1 MKMKFVS
8 QIVKGVESVIKK
20 HGTEIAIGLGIGG
33 MLAGTVMAVAAT
45 PKALEDIEMEKDRQ
59 NQEIIKAAEEAGEE
73 SFEIIDKLPPV
84 DVVKAC
90 WKNYIPAAAT
100 CLLSAGCIIGAN
112 SAHVKR
118 NAALATAYKL
128 SETALTEYHDK
139 VVEVVGEKKEQEIQ
153 DEISKDRVRKN
164 PPVNKEVIITGSGQ
178 TTCLD
183 TISGRYFKS
192 DIETIRKIENDLNY
206 RMRDEM
212 YISLNELYYE
222 LGLTYTELGETMG
235 WNVDRG
241 QIDID
246 YSAQLAENG
255 EPVIV
260 LRHRNPPR
268 YEYQH

>member
-1 MKMKFVS
+1 MKMRFVS
-8 QIVKGVESVIKK
+8 QLAKAIEDVLKK

-45 PKALEDIEMEKDRQ
+45 PKALEDIEIEKDRQ
-59 NQEIIKAAEEAGEE
+59 NQEIIKAAEDAGEDT
-73 SFEIIDKLPPV
+73 FEIIDKLPPV

-90 WKNYIPAAAT
+90 WKRYIPAAAT
-100 CLLSAGCIIGAN
+100 CLASAGCIIGAN
-112 SAHVKR
+112 SVHVKR

-153 DEISKDRVRKN
+153 DEICKDHVKKN
-164 PPVNKEVIITGSGQ
+164 PPINKEVIITSSGQ

-192 DIETIRKIENDLNY
+192 DIESIRKIENTLNY

-235 WNVDRG
+235 WNIDRG
-241 QIDID
+241 EIDID
-246 YSAQLAENG
+246 YSAQIAENG

-268 YEYQH
+268 YDYNR

>member
-1 MKMKFVS
+1 MKTKFVS
-8 QIVKGVESVIKK
+8 QIAKSIESVLKK

-33 MLAGTVMAVAAT
+33 MITGTIMAVAAT
-45 PKALEDIEMEKDRQ
+45 PKALKDIEKEKDRQ
-59 NQEIIKAAEEAGEE
+59 NQELLNAAEEAGQETCE
-73 SFEIIDKLPPV
+73 YIEKLPPV

-100 CLLSAGCIIGAN
+100 CILSAGCIIGAN
-112 SAHVKR
+112 SVHLKR

-128 SETALTEYHDK
+128 SETAYNEYHDK
-139 VVEVVGEKKEQEIQ
+139 VVEVVGEKKEREIQ
-153 DEISKDRVRKN
+153 DEICKDHVRKN
-164 PPVNKEVIITGSGQ
+164 PPVNKEIIITGSGQ

-192 DIETIRKIENDLNY
+192 DIESIRKIENDLNY

-222 LGLTYTELGETMG
+222 LGLTYTELGEMMG
-235 WNVDRG
+235 WNIDRG

-246 YSAQLAENG
+246 FTAQLAENG
-255 EPVIV
+255 EPVLV
-260 LRHRNPPR
+260 LRHNTPPK
-268 YEYQH
+268 YDYQH